1 MNFNKIL
8 TELCWRLENGTPDL
22 KNPKHLDELRAVLV
36 RNGTNPKLIKSLIEN
51 LIEMPFGPCD
61 VPVLD
66 LSESGVFVISSTETL
81 TESKAVFDLR
91 VVQKIGGEGI
101 TQDSVDKLATMS
113 PGDLL
118 SGSGNTYEHG
128 KSSWALSDIKKVLSK
143 EGQLIMTTAG
153 TVTKIRSKYG
163 ERICQLVKSV
173 SNPNTD
179 KHLSRVKTM
188 LTLLQLGVEQV
199 PKVAPGIG
207 YETMQVDNLESWVKD
222 NLGAKATPLKLIV
235 AGKDT
240 GIKINSAGKVTGVPK
255 SDLGFGINGKS
266 NFFISYKHGEM
277 FGSDGKELKASF
289 QQYGSV
295 SSFYN
300 AKFTAQ
306 VDGVKGLKRLIESF
320 IEATAQK
327 VSKSSTVY
335 TNVTDCIKKNGVWV
349 LISNGKE
356 VIPEDQNKNLWGS
369 WHKKIKKE
377 KPKKLYVTPAGFSAR
392 RSLLSS
398 KAGQLGKD
406 ISMMSIFGNNYFTGT
421 AGENNCNIL
430 MQDGQAFKIGKKVDG
445 EGKAIAIEMNVSGGG
460 HIMWNPK
467 MYGKKAEFPSFSKQY
482 EPYLVSRYTAA
493 NGWKVKDGLVI
504 GARFL
509 VMPASQG
516 RGSDI

>member
-8 TELCWRLENGTPDL
+8 TELCWRLEDGTPDL
-22 KNPKHLDELRAVLV
+22 KNPTHLDELRKVLV
-36 RNGTNPKLIKSLIEN
+36 RNRTNPKLIKSLIEN

-61 VPVLD
+61 VPILD
-66 LSESGVFVISSTETL
+66 LEESGTFVISSMETL
-81 TESKAVFDLR
+81 TESKTIFDLS
-91 VVQKIGGEGI
+91 VVQKIGGDGI
-101 TQDSVDKLATMS
+101 TQDSVDKLATIT

-128 KSSWALSDIKKVLSK
+128 KGSWSLADIKKALAN

-153 TVTKIRSKYG
+153 TVSKVRSKYG

-199 PKVAPGIG
+199 PKIAPGIG
-207 YETMQVDNLESWVKD
+207 YETMQVDNLENWIKD
-222 NLGAKATPLKLIV
+222 NLGAKAKPLPLII
-235 AGKDT
+235 AGKDI
-240 GIKINSAGKVTGVPK
+240 GIKINSAAKVTGVPK
-255 SDLGFGINGKS
+255 SDLAFGVDGKA
-266 NFFISYKHGEM
+266 NFFISYKHGAM
-277 FGSDGKELKASF
+277 FGTDGKELKSSF

-300 AKFTAQ
+300 AKFTSQ
-306 VDGVKGLKRLIESF
+306 VDAVKGLKKLIESF
-320 IEATAQK
+320 IEATAKK
-327 VSKSSTVY
+327 VAKDSTVY
-335 TNVTDCIKKNGVWV
+335 TKVTDCKKIKGQWV

-356 VIPEDQNKNLWGS
+356 VIPEDQNNTLWSS
-369 WHKKIKKE
+369 WYEKIRKE
-377 KPKKLYVTPAGFSAR
+377 KPKKLYVTPSKFSAR

-406 ISMMSIFGNNYFTGT
+406 ISMMSIFGNNYFTGIP
-421 AGENNCNIL
+421 GEHNCNIL
-430 MQDGQAFKIGKKVDG
+430 MQDGQAFKIGKKVDADG
-445 EGKAIAIEMNVSGGG
+445 VATAIEMNVSGGG

-467 MYGKKAEFPSFSKQY
+467 MYGKKAEFPSFGKQY

-493 NGWKVKDGLVI
+493 NGWKVRDGLVI
-504 GARFL
+504 GTRFL
-509 VMPASQG
+509 IMPASQG